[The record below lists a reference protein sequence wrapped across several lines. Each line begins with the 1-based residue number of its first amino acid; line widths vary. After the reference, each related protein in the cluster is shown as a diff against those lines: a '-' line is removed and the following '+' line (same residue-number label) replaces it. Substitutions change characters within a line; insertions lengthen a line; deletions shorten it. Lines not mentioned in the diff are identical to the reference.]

1 MSSIGTFARALV
13 GLALV
18 AALVGCY
25 DDGRQ
30 VRDEPDSTPTTT
42 PEYQK

>member
-1 MSSIGTFARALV
+1 MLGLIVGSVLLV

-25 DDGRQ
+25 PVVLGIIIIFLGLGGHN
-30 VRDEPDSTPTTT
+30 T
-42 PEYQK
+42 